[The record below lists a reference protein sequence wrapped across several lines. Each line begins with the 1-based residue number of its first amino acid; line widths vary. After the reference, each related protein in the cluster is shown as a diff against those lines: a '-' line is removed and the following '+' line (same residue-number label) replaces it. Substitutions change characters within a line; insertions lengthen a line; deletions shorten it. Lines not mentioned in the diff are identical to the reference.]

1 MISIR
6 SGCFCNPGIDEIN
19 SCISNEEAAK
29 YFTSRDFGDYKDI
42 MNFFGNIRGAIRASV
57 GIATTE
63 ADIQKLIQ
71 LIKQLQNKTI
81 AQA

>member
-1 MISIR
+1 
-6 SGCFCNPGIDEIN
+6 
-19 SCISNEEAAK
+19 
-29 YFTSRDFGDYKDI
+29 

-57 GIATTE
+57 GIATTA